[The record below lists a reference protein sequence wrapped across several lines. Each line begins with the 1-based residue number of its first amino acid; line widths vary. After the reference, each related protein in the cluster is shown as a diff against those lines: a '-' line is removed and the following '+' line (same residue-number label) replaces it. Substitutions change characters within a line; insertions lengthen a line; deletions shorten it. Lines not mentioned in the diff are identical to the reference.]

1 MGRPAA
7 EAIVAERER
16 NGPFRDLFELC
27 ARIDRRAVNRRV
39 LEALVRAGAL
49 DTLPGHAGRD
59 RAQLLATVG
68 LALEA
73 AEQAQANV
81 LQAGLFDDLPQAE
94 AMQPAF
100 AAVRPWTERERL
112 KEEKSALGFFLSGH
126 PFHAWAEEVRRLV
139 SRPLASLEPGW
150 DPVWIAGVVTA
161 LRTKMGNRGKMA
173 FVEFDDGTAQV
184 EVLAYSE
191 VYEAWRYAI
200 VLDEPLFAEVKVSPD
215 DYSGGL
221 RVVAERFATLA
232 QLREERAR
240 AVALTVAL
248 ERTTP
253 EFTAELEAALRPHLG
268 GKLPLA
274 LTLRL
279 DGTEGMLRP
288 SPTWGVHPQET
299 LLAALRAIPGVER
312 VEVRYA

>member
-1 MGRPAA
+1 
-7 EAIVAERER
+7 
-16 NGPFRDLFELC
+16 
-27 ARIDRRAVNRRV
+27 
-39 LEALVRAGAL
+39 
-49 DTLPGHAGRD
+49 
-59 RAQLLATVG
+59 
-68 LALEA
+68 
-73 AEQAQANV
+73 
-81 LQAGLFDDLPQAE
+81 
-94 AMQPAF
+94 MQPAF

-112 KEEKSALGFFLSGH
+112 KEEKTAIGFFLSGH

-139 SRPLASLEPGW
+139 SKPLASLEPGW
-150 DPVWIAGVVTA
+150 DPVWIAGVATN

-191 VYEAWRYAI
+191 VFEAHRSAI

-240 AVALTVAL
+240 ALALTVAL

-253 EFTAELEAALRPHLG
+253 EFTAELESALRPHLG
-268 GKLPLA
+268 GRLPLA
-274 LTLRL
+274 LTLHL
-279 DGTEGMLRP
+279 NGTEGTLRLP
-288 SPTWGVHPQET
+288 SAWTLHPQES